1 MPNPAS
7 KQRTFWPIVVLWLAL
22 DLVTKRLAL
31 ATLHPGIPNE
41 VLGEYLRWTLTFN
54 RGAAMGMHLGEWSR
68 PVFTA
73 IGIGM
78 LVVLGWLY
86 RTTAPADR
94 LRAAILGFITAGAVG
109 NLIDRVRHGQVTDFI
124 DMGIGTVRFWT
135 FNVADMGIT
144 CGAIALALVLEMAE
158 RRKDNREQEAGS
170 RKQ

>member
-78 LVVLGWLY
+78 LVVMNYLMIFWGV
-86 RTTAPADR
+86 PAESP
-94 LRAAILGFITAGAVG
+94 
-109 NLIDRVRHGQVTDFI
+109 
-124 DMGIGTVRFWT
+124 GTKWFYIYQE
-135 FNVADMGIT
+135 GYK
-144 CGAIALALVLEMAE
+144 ALF
-158 RRKDNREQEAGS
+158 R
-170 RKQ
+170 